1 LPICKFSQNLKTLCQ
16 EILTEKIVLQLS
28 HLAPPPLPARPIPV
42 EKAFPLPTNRRKDRR
57 GSSRAGPPGPH
68 WSELEFQFIPGRHS
82 EQTCGHLCSLRTLF
96 IYISRMKRQRH
107 PTMMDHLAGQ
117 AMTPATKVAR
127 LLSGRQE
134 VMASPSRSLKG
145 EFLTPS
151 SSNTFSYKESPLA
164 RGCRSVGKMLRRR
177 MRLSRKLSGGGSMVS
192 SSNSSNSSSNSS
204 SSSSNSNSSSSSH
217 NSSCENGKTAAS
229 VTTTT
234 TPPRRRSS
242 SIFNRAE
249 LVIEQQQLENPQQPP
264 AAHRQQDLQ
273 QLPASC
279 GKCSATSFLI
289 SSHPPPTAPQ
299 QQTYHHSQQQFLP
312 RALPNDNDIIRR
324 ATTMNAATTATEQQL
339 LLLRRSRRRR
349 TMVRTNGSLPASG
362 RHHSCYFGGDEEIGE
377 LVLPPMLRALPVIP
391 FWGEEEQEEKE
402 ERPVRPPRR
411 RKEEEMRRKEEE
423 EEEEKAMRTESLD
436 SLIAQAQAQLQEER
450 AASRLAWAPSVAH
463 ARRMS
468 AAATPAGATTFAAAT
483 LVGATTFAAA
493 TPVGATTTSAAD
505 TPVGAT
511 TTAAALAKRRVSE
524 VNQNYMMSSPGGEHS
539 VYMSM
544 QVMTSAKKC
553 RSTSSKESPS
563 VDVPAS
569 LSTHS
574 SEYIDMAAFP
584 LKL

>member
-1 LPICKFSQNLKTLCQ
+1 MSHFWLLPPFLLDQSQSRKPSRCPPIGGRIAGEAHVQAPQAPTGVRVSVHSRSSQGADVWSFVLSQNSVH
-16 EILTEKIVLQLS
+16 I
-28 HLAPPPLPARPIPV
+28 H
-42 EKAFPLPTNRRKDRR
+42 
-57 GSSRAGPPGPH
+57 
-68 WSELEFQFIPGRHS
+68 
-82 EQTCGHLCSLRTLF
+82 
-96 IYISRMKRQRH
+96 ISRMKRQRQ

-117 AMTPATKVAR
+117 ATPAIKVPR
-127 LLSGRQE
+127 LLCGRQE
-134 VMASPSRSLKG
+134 MVASPSRSLKG

-177 MRLSRKLSGGGSMVS
+177 MRLSRKLSGGGSS
-192 SSNSSNSSSNSS
+192 SSSNSSSNSS
-204 SSSSNSNSSSSSH
+204 SSSSNS
-217 NSSCENGKTAAS
+217 SCEKKKTAAS
-229 VTTTT
+229 VSTA

-242 SIFNRAE
+242 SSFSRGRAE
-249 LVIEQQQLENPQQPP
+249 QAIEQQQLEIQQQPP
-264 AAHRQQDLQ
+264 AAHRQQEPQ
-273 QLPASC
+273 QLPVSC
-279 GKCSATSFLI
+279 GKSTATSVLI
-289 SSHPPPTAPQ
+289 SSHPPTAPQ
-299 QQTYHHSQQQFLP
+299 QQIHHHSQQFLL

-324 ATTMNAATTATEQQL
+324 ATTTMTATAATEQQL

-362 RHHSCYFGGDEEIGE
+362 RHHSCYFGGGGGEEESGE

-391 FWGEEEQEEKE
+391 FWGEEEEKE
-402 ERPVRPPRR
+402 ERRSVRPPRR
-411 RKEEEMRRKEEE
+411 RKEEEMRRRKEEE
-423 EEEEKAMRTESLD
+423 EEEKTMRTESLD

-468 AAATPAGATTFAAAT
+468 AASSPAVATTFAAATPAGATTFAAAT
-483 LVGATTFAAA
+483 PT
-493 TPVGATTTSAAD
+493 GATTTAA
-505 TPVGAT
+505 A
-511 TTAAALAKRRVSE
+511 AAALAKRRVSE
-524 VNQNYMMSSPGGEHS
+524 VNQNYMLSSPGGEHS

-553 RSTSSKESPS
+553 RSTPINDSHS
-563 VDVPAS
+563 VDVPS